1 TALRTALGSLRRHP
15 GLAAT
20 FLAATLAQGAL
31 QGGMVW
37 ALREVLISLSKP
49 GGAARGALV
58 GGALAVFT
66 VWVLRSAGVYAAQIF
81 SARLAHRVELE
92 WMCRVLEKLL
102 TLSVRF
108 YDKSSRGDLAMT
120 AYNDTKSVRAVTLQ
134 FGQLALYVSQ
144 LAGLMVAAWVMSPK
158 LAVIGLLSVPL
169 GVVPLYWLGQRLT
182 EAARRER

>member
-1 TALRTALGSLRRHP
+1 MTANRDLAHSTLTALRTALGSLRRHP

-37 ALREVLISLSKP
+37 ALREVLITMSKP
-49 GGAARGALV
+49 GGAARGALL

-92 WMCRVLEKLL
+92 WMCRVLEK
-102 TLSVRF
+102 
-108 YDKSSRGDLAMT
+108 
-120 AYNDTKSVRAVTLQ
+120 
-134 FGQLALYVSQ
+134 
-144 LAGLMVAAWVMSPK
+144 
-158 LAVIGLLSVPL
+158 
-169 GVVPLYWLGQRLT
+169 
-182 EAARRER
+182 